1 MTRNALLPSSNYC
14 QKIETTSDFK
24 GQLSWTNVFREEI
37 EILQMKGKY
46 VLNVPQL
53 EMIFLTQNGKVDSNT
68 PQSSHCK
75 VAATITCSA
84 KFGGFFSLAQSLVVF
99 VVMSWHIIFCLVF
112 FFLPN
117 RYQFF
122 EHVRYFNVLL
132 KSSNYFFCML

>member
-14 QKIETTSDFK
+14 QKIGKKSDFK

-68 PQSSHCK
+68 PQSSYCK

-84 KFGGFFSLAQSLVVF
+84 KFNKHEIKQKLSTPIPLRSIQSSYTFLSSNNLTVGITGQGFFTE
-99 VVMSWHIIFCLVF
+99 I
-112 FFLPN
+112 
-117 RYQFF
+117 
-122 EHVRYFNVLL
+122 
-132 KSSNYFFCML
+132 

>member
-14 QKIETTSDFK
+14 QTIDTKSAFK

-84 KFGGFFSLAQSLVVF
+84 KFNKQEIKQKLSTPIPFRSIQS
-99 VVMSWHIIFCLVF
+99 SYT
-112 FFLPN
+112 FL
-117 RYQFF
+117 
-122 EHVRYFNVLL
+122 
-132 KSSNYFFCML
+132 SSNNLTVVITGQGFLTEI